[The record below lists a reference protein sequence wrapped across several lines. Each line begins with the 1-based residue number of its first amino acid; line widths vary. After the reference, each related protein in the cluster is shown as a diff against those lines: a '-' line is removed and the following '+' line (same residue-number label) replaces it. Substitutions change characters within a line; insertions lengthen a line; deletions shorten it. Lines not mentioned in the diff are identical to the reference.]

1 MRLAH
6 FVLSGAVVG
15 GVERYLAELLAAAGL
30 TLEHRVVVDH
40 AGPCAFA
47 GRWPVV
53 SLAWSAEGDGP
64 RAGEGE
70 ATRVLAGLGDACL
83 FHYPPSGATLAAA
96 RRAGMGVAV
105 FCHDHRW
112 WCASASR
119 YYGRT
124 RSICGI
130 RGSTGA
136 CALRYYAL
144 RCGGRRPGPMVH
156 GLSRAAAGR
165 RALAAADA
173 VFTASSF
180 MAGEAALHG
189 ADPARTHLA
198 PLPTHLES
206 TPPAP
211 PEAGE
216 FPVILCASRLTP
228 EKGVGLLLDAFALMQ
243 VRARLELAGTGIG
256 ARATERAVA
265 THPAR
270 ERISLLG
277 HLDDAAMRAAYARS
291 SVVVVPSLWP
301 EPFGLV
307 GIEALAAGR
316 PVATTGVGGIADW
329 ARADLGVVT
338 APPNAPAELAAAL
351 DRTLSDPSWAARAR
365 EAGSRW
371 VRERHSTA
379 AHAARLRDVLGSLG
393 PRDGTA

>member
-15 GVERYLAELLAAAGL
+15 GVERYLAELLAASDP
-30 TLEHRVVVDH
+30 TLEHRVVTDH
-40 AGPCAFA
+40 AGSCDFS
-47 GRWPVV
+47 GRWPVT

-70 ATRVLAGLGDACL
+70 ATGVLAGLGGVCL
-83 FHYPPSGATLAAA
+83 FHYPPSGETLAAA
-96 RRAGMGVAV
+96 RRARMGVAI

-130 RGSTGA
+130 RGATGA

-144 RCGGRRPGPMVH
+144 RCGGLRPGPMVR

-180 MAGEAALHG
+180 MAAEAALHG
-189 ADPARTHLA
+189 ASPARTQLA

-206 TPPAP
+206 AAPAP
-211 PEAGE
+211 PQAGE
-216 FPVILCASRLTP
+216 PPVILCASRLTP
-228 EKGVGLLLDAFALMQ
+228 EKGVGLLLDAFALMH
-243 VRARLELAGTGIG
+243 VRARLELAGSGIG
-256 ARATERAVA
+256 ARATEHAVA

-270 ERISLLG
+270 ERIRLLG
-277 HLDDAAMRAAYARS
+277 HLEDAAMRAAYARAS
-291 SVVVVPSLWP
+291 AVAVPSLWP

-316 PVATTGVGGIADW
+316 PVVTTGVGGIADW
-329 ARADLGVVT
+329 ARTDLGVIT
-338 APPNAPAELAAAL
+338 APPHAPAELAAAL

-371 VRERHSTA
+371 VRERHSIA
-379 AHAARLRDVLGSLG
+379 AHVARLRDVLRPLS
-393 PRDGTA
+393 PRDGAA